1 MYCTPTRHASVLYV
15 WWEKEPRD
23 MGEGEW
29 KKIKQKIKKGGKT
42 GRGNKTTHKNINI
55 SERPRLNQQYEP
67 PCVNLYMF
75 IKYTF

>member
-1 MYCTPTRHASVLYV
+1 MKKNKA
-15 WWEKEPRD
+15 
-23 MGEGEW
+23 
-29 KKIKQKIKKGGKT
+29 KIKKKGGKT

>member
-1 MYCTPTRHASVLYV
+1 
-15 WWEKEPRD
+15 
-23 MGEGEW
+23 MGERTKRYGEGGM
-29 KKIKQKIKKGGKT
+29 KKNKAKIKKKGGKT